1 MARICSQPFNSL
13 LFKYS
18 NRFAKHGSQPM
29 FISLH
34 RLPSKSTR
42 GLPPPP
48 QSLQLVCCCC
58 FCLVVFCLNAKVI
71 PTLPPETV
79 TTSNPPKT
87 FFPDCQT
94 LKSVD
99 RLQNIKFAI
108 CPSFYQVQSN
118 SNLYNISYF
127 TVPRYLKRLYFHK
140 SLLTKVN
147 FH

>member
-18 NRFAKHGSQPM
+18 NRFAKDGSQPM
-29 FISLH
+29 FISHH

-99 RLQNIKFAI
+99 RLQNIKN
-108 CPSFYQVQSN
+108 C
-118 SNLYNISYF
+118 NLSLFLSGSLEFKFVKYKLSYD
-127 TVPRYLKRLYFHK
+127 
-140 SLLTKVN
+140 TK
-147 FH
+147 HL